1 MSIQSVDDYEPSS
14 STPVFGSVVSQTKLQ
29 QQPVND
35 LGESEKLVTPPQPV
49 ANGQN
54 DAANAVSDQSTTE
67 NGNSVVEQVST
78 TSDSQQKTT
87 NKEPEP
93 ELISPAPDNVPPVDA
108 PAETQVSTSTSS
120 NDTVPASVTAPEAT
134 VPADSARQTKVIT
147 QNIRLFSRKSFRLL
161 VTSW

>member
-87 NKEPEP
+87 NNEPEP

-147 QNIRLFSRKSFRLL
+147 QNIRLFPTKSFRLL